1 MPTIPFSEVMRIRA
15 QIAHG
20 HTIAAERFR
29 HLFASDPLLHLEL
42 QAAALLE
49 TSRDVSVAGGRV
61 IRYSVDGAI
70 VTPYAEPGKPIHL
83 SLKVIREPAAL
94 LEYWLIASEL
104 TASAAWAM
112 TRLIVDHGEYDDA
125 LRRMR
130 SPQIVKA
137 LIATFLPSVHLR
149 EDGTALLEVVVYAR
163 AGEERVERR
172 SILIDRQNELHFHGR
187 DLIAEGKGGIR
198 IEN

>member
-1 MPTIPFSEVMRIRA
+1 MPTIPISEVTRIRG
-15 QIAHG
+15 QIAHA
-20 HTIAAERFR
+20 HALAAERFR
-29 HLFASDPLLHLEL
+29 RLFASDPLLHLEL
-42 QAAALLE
+42 QAAALME
-49 TSRDVSVAGGRV
+49 TASDVSVAGGRV
-61 IRYSVDGAI
+61 IRYAVDGAI
-70 VTPYAEPGKPIHL
+70 VTPYAEPGKPIHR
-83 SLKVIREPAAL
+83 SLQVSREPAAL

-112 TRLIVDHGEYDDA
+112 TRLLADHSEYDDA

-137 LIATFLPSVHLR
+137 LVATFLPAVQLR
-149 EDGTALLEVVVYAR
+149 DDGTALLEVVVYAR
-163 AGEERVERR
+163 ADEERVERR
-172 SILIDRQNELHFHGR
+172 SILIDRENELHFHGR

>member
-1 MPTIPFSEVMRIRA
+1 MPTIPLTEVTRIRS
-15 QIAHG
+15 QIAQAHAL
-20 HTIAAERFR
+20 AAERFR
-29 HLFASDPLLHLEL
+29 RLFASDPLLHLEL

-49 TSRDVSVAGGRV
+49 TARDVKVEGERV
-61 IRYSVDGAI
+61 IRYAVDGAI
-70 VTPYAEPGKPIHL
+70 VTPYAEPGKPMHASFRI
-83 SLKVIREPAAL
+83 SRTPAAV

-112 TRLIVDHGEYDDA
+112 TKLIVDHGEYDDA

-137 LIATFLPSVHLR
+137 LVASLLPSAEMR
-149 EDGTALLEVVVYAR
+149 EDGTALLDVVVYAR
-163 AGEERVERR
+163 ADEERVERR
-172 SILIDRQNELHFHGR
+172 SILLDRTNELHFHGR
-187 DLIAEGKGGIR
+187 ELIAEGRGGLR